1 MKKVIL
7 GIGLVVGS
15 VATVFAQTEATGSV
29 SIVEIYSSGG
39 IFSHLIALLFFC
51 AIALGIVRF
60 IQLAVKEKLDT
71 KNFYLKLKGYIKNQS
86 YDEALKVCDNFKGTT
101 LGFIFW
107 NGLIGFTDAK
117 KQGITGRNLKEHLQ
131 NSFDEAGLQ
140 TIYKIDGGLFW
151 FDIIAQVAT
160 LLGLLGTI
168 WGLLNAFN
176 ALATAAPVDQQRLL
190 TKGIQQAMGTTALGL
205 SVAIPTMFI
214 KGFLSSRAEK
224 IINDI
229 DEYSVKMINQIN
241 NSIKE

>member
-7 GIGLVVGS
+7 GLMIGSMGTL
-15 VATVFAQTEATGSV
+15 FAQTEAAGGV
-29 SIVEIYSSGG
+29 SLVEIYSSGK

-60 IQLAVKEKLDT
+60 LQLAVKEKLDT
-71 KNFYLKLKGYIKNQS
+71 KNFYLKLKGYIKNNS
-86 YDEALKVCDNFKGTT
+86 FDEALKVCENFKGTT

-107 NGLIGFTDAK
+107 SGLIGFNDAR
-117 KQGITGRNLKEHLQ
+117 KQGFTGRDLKDHLQ
-131 NSFDEAGLQ
+131 NAFDEAGLQ

-168 WGLLNAFN
+168 WGLLEAFN

-205 SVAIPTMFI
+205 TAAIPTMFI

-241 NSIKE
+241 SNIKE